1 MSKDLFI
8 IRGVS
13 GAGKDTLAKSITW
26 ATFTADQYF
35 DGLEGGYEANWKPEL
50 LHLAHQY
57 CENEVREAMQHGLQK
72 ICVANTFT
80 RPREFKAYEEMAEV
94 FGYRVHHIIVENR
107 HGSDSVHNVPQETR
121 GKMAE
126 RLKGNIKLI

>member
-1 MSKDLFI
+1 MPKELFI

-13 GAGKDTLAKSITW
+13 GAGKDTLAEFLSW

-35 DGLEGGYEANWKPEL
+35 DSLEGGYEANWKPEL
-50 LHLAHQY
+50 LHKAHQY
-57 CENEVREAMQHGLQK
+57 CESEVRKAMQHNVGK

-80 RPREFKAYEEMAEV
+80 RPREFKAYEEMAEQ

-107 HGSDSVHNVPQETR
+107 HGSDSVHNVPQVTR
-121 GKMAE
+121 GRMAE